1 MTLDTIIP
9 LLAALLTFIVGAM
22 VLLLQDL
29 RKQLPDARIRQRVE
43 GEFGIEK
50 EKSRRS
56 RKPKQDEVLFT
67 VDRPEEGLW
76 ATYMTPKLIRL
87 STVAGKNGLKIIF
100 GVAIIVLV
108 ESLIAAKL
116 VPIPGWVRVI
126 SVVVEMPLAVIA
138 TYRMLVERFRRRF
151 LEAFPDAIDTI
162 LRAVRAG
169 VPVTQVIA
177 TVADESP
184 APLSGEFRIMAD
196 SLQVGRD
203 ITDVLETATRRI
215 EIADFAFFCVC
226 LTLQRE
232 TGGQL
237 GETLDNLANIVRTRR
252 EIRQK
257 TKALTGEAR
266 ITTKI
271 LIALPF
277 AVMGGMYFLNY
288 DYLLVLFTT
297 ESGHK
302 LLSAAAIAMIF
313 GVIVITKM
321 SKLDTSR

>member
-1 MTLDTIIP
+1 MIP
-9 LLAALLTFIVGAM
+9 LLAALSTFIIGVM
-22 VLLLQDL
+22 VLLVQDL
-29 RKQLPDARIRQRVE
+29 RKQLPDARIRQRIE
-43 GEFGIEK
+43 GEFGLEK
-50 EKSRRS
+50 EKSGRS
-56 RKPKQDEVLFT
+56 RKKKPAEVMFT
-67 VDRPEEGLW
+67 IERPDEGLW
-76 ATYMTPKLIRL
+76 TKYVTPKLTRL
-87 STVAGKNGLKIIF
+87 AAVSGNNGLKIIIAVAV
-100 GVAIIVLV
+100 GVLL
-108 ESLIAAKL
+108 ESVIASQL
-116 VPIPGWVRVI
+116 MPIPAWIRAV
-126 SVVVEMPLAVIA
+126 SVVVEMPLAVIW

-177 TVADESP
+177 TVADEAP
-184 APLSGEFRIMAD
+184 APLNREFRIMAD

-271 LIALPF
+271 LVALPF
-277 AVMGGMYFLNY
+277 AVMGGMYFLNN
-288 DYLLVLFTT
+288 DYLMTLFTT
-297 ESGHK
+297 EAGHK
-302 LLSAAAIAMIF
+302 LLTVAAIAMIF

>member
-1 MTLDTIIP
+1 MIP
-9 LLAALLTFIVGAM
+9 LLAALLTFIIGAM

-29 RKQLPDARIRQRVE
+29 RKQLPDARIRQRIE
-43 GEFGIEK
+43 GEFGLEK
-50 EKSRRS
+50 EKSGRA
-56 RKPKQDEVLFT
+56 RKKKPEEVLFT
-67 VDRPEEGLW
+67 IERPEEGMW
-76 ATYMTPKLIRL
+76 ARYVTPKLIRL
-87 STVAGKNGLKIIF
+87 STVSGNNGLKIVI
-100 GVAIIVLV
+100 GVAVVVLLESIIASQLM
-108 ESLIAAKL
+108 
-116 VPIPGWVRVI
+116 PIPGWIRAI
-126 SVVVEMPLAVIA
+126 SVVVEMPLAVA
-138 TYRMLVERFRRRF
+138 WTYKMLVERFRRRF

-169 VPVTQVIA
+169 VPVTHVIG

-184 APLSGEFRIMAD
+184 MPLSREFRIMAD
-196 SLQVGRD
+196 SLQVGRE
-203 ITDVLETATRRI
+203 ITDVLDTATRRI
-215 EIADFAFFCVC
+215 GVADFSFFCVC

-271 LIALPF
+271 LISLPF
-277 AVMGGMYFLNY
+277 AVMGGMYFLNN
-288 DYLLVLFTT
+288 DYLMTLFTT
-297 ESGHK
+297 EAGHK
-302 LLSAAAIAMIF
+302 LLTVAAIAMIL
-313 GVIVITKM
+313 GVIVINKM